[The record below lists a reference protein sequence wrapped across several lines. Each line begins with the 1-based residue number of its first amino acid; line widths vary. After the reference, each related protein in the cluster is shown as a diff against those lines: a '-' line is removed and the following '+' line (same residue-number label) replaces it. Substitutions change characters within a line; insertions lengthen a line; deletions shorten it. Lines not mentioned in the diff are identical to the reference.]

1 MLRCTHSYLSVLGR
15 NTGALRTTHT
25 YVSVLCQ
32 NAYTSL
38 TDSSIPL
45 SQEAS
50 VSLTGVHNA
59 LASSAIIITSA
70 GNTVMALRS
79 TQTYVSVLGRDLGTL
94 RSTQTYVSVLCEHNT
109 GGSEY
114 NVTAES
120 TLTLSD
126 EVLSGLYSRTAE
138 SVLAI
143 TSEATAPKIYN
154 PVAESTLALVS
165 ASIGLPPHERTAFDT
180 LELTQDALSGIYFA
194 SAEDSL
200 LLTDVGRRTET
211 YTAVATSSL
220 VLSDV
225 VSTLPTGRVD
235 ATNVL
240 LFSQDADNNVKVRF
254 LTDVIALT
262 SAATA
267 FTVKQASNTIELVDG
282 AVQGI
287 ISFTITDT
295 LELVS
300 SAKNAFFRLFT
311 EEQTLTLSD
320 SARSSIRMLNVP
332 DAIEVTDTLVVIRPW
347 YVSATDELL
356 SIEQVYDLD
365 TDSLIDVVTG
375 LDQTASVTVFGPRTA
390 SNIISFV
397 QTAIGSHVRADGIS
411 VEAVDELAIDDV
423 AQISITADA
432 GDSLTVAQTASG
444 NTSRPA
450 SNTLSSL
457 NSTASFVIVRGV
469 VGENTLLV
477 KQAVAFV
484 LEKDDTLCSYSPFVG
499 DSSDPDAPTPPPSA
513 YTAAQGTPGFR
524 LQYPA
529 TGSVTDELILRAP
542 NLGNVDRISAVRIN
556 RETRGGTLIV
566 YADPIWPKVE
576 TLVLSFSGLSEAEA
590 QDLLT
595 FMEEH
600 IGEDI
605 KLIDWEDR
613 LWTGVLSNIQDP
625 IVQDRRSNCS
635 YTASFEFEGTKV

>member
-1 MLRCTHSYLSVLGR
+1 VGEPPHDR
-15 NTGALRTTHT
+15 
-25 YVSVLCQ
+25 
-32 NAYTSL
+32 
-38 TDSSIPL
+38 
-45 SQEAS
+45 
-50 VSLTGVHNA
+50 
-59 LASSAIIITSA
+59 
-70 GNTVMALRS
+70 
-79 TQTYVSVLGRDLGTL
+79 
-94 RSTQTYVSVLCEHNT
+94 
-109 GGSEY
+109 
-114 NVTAES
+114 
-120 TLTLSD
+120 
-126 EVLSGLYSRTAE
+126 
-138 SVLAI
+138 
-143 TSEATAPKIYN
+143 
-154 PVAESTLALVS
+154 S
-165 ASIGLPPHERTAFDT
+165 ASDT

-200 LLTDVGRRTET
+200 LLADVGRQTEE
-211 YTAVATSSL
+211 YSSTSQSTL
-220 VLSDV
+220 VLTDS

-235 ATNVL
+235 ATNP
-240 LFSQDADNNVKVRF
+240 LFLVQDADNNIKVRF
-254 LTDVIALT
+254 LTDSLSLV

-287 ISFTITDT
+287 ISFTVTDT

-300 SAKNAFFRLFT
+300 SAKNAFIRLFT
-311 EEQTLTLSD
+311 EDQTLTLSD
-320 SARSSIRMLNVP
+320 SARSSIRMLSAS

-375 LDQTASVTVFGPRTA
+375 LDQAASATVFGPRSG
-390 SNIISFV
+390 SNIISFA

-411 VEAVDELAIDDV
+411 VEAVDELALDDV
-423 AQISITADA
+423 AQLSITADA
-432 GDSLTVAQTASG
+432 NNDLAVTQTASG

-457 NSTASFVIVRGV
+457 NSIASFVIVRGV
-469 VGENTLLV
+469 ASGDTILI
-477 KQAVAFV
+477 KHAVAFV

-499 DSSDPDAPTPPPSA
+499 DSSDPDAPTPPPST

-542 NLGNVDRISAVRIN
+542 NLGNVDRIAATRIN

-576 TLVLSFSGLSEAEA
+576 TLVLSFSGLTESEA

-605 KLIDWEDR
+605 KLIDWENR
-613 LWTGVLSNIQDP
+613 LWAGVLSNIQDP
-625 IVQDRRSNCS
+625 IVQDGRGCQ